1 MADEPTSPPETPAA
15 PIPETSKQRGKAIYF
30 LGALPRAGST
40 VLSNV
45 LLQNPRIHVTS
56 STSGLLNLLLG
67 IRNHWE
73 KMAEFKAMDKQ
84 EAASARIRVMRGVIL
99 AFFANVDRPVVIDK
113 GRGWIG
119 QIPLIEA
126 LLGRPVKIIAPVRD
140 VRDILASFEK
150 VVSRNPMQPTAQEL
164 AHPTQWETIE
174 GRCQI
179 WFAQNSPVGGPYRKL
194 RDAMIKGY
202 RDRLHFVDYDEFTSH
217 PSRAMH
223 ELYDFLGEP
232 HYEHDFNNVEQKT
245 FEDDDVWKMPGLHTI
260 RKEIKPQEPQW
271 PKILPPDVAKKYPG
285 RELWKRK
292 KK

>member
-1 MADEPTSPPETPAA
+1 MAEESISPAETPEPVPPA
-15 PIPETSKQRGKAIYF
+15 PKQRGKSLYF

-40 VLSNV
+40 LISNV
-45 LLQNPRIHVTS
+45 MLQNPRIHVTS

-73 KMAEFKAMDKQ
+73 KMAEFKAMDRE
-84 EAASARIRVMRGVIL
+84 EAAAARIRVMRGVIL
-99 AFFANVDRPVVIDK
+99 AFFANVDKPVVIDK

-126 LLGRPVKIIAPVRD
+126 LVGRKVKIICPVRD

-150 VVSRNPMQPTAQEL
+150 VVSRNPMQPTTQEL
-164 AHPTQWETIE
+164 AHPAQWETIE

-179 WFAQNSPVGGPYRKL
+179 WFAQNQPVGGPYRKL
-194 RDAMIKGY
+194 RDAMVKGF
-202 RDRLHFVDYDEFTSH
+202 RDRLHFVDYDDFTAH
-217 PSRAMH
+217 PARSMK
-223 ELYDFLGEP
+223 ELYEFLGEP
-232 HYEHDFNNVEQKT
+232 YYEHDFDNVEQKT

-260 RKEIKPQEPQW
+260 RQQVKPQGPQW

-285 RELWKRK
+285 RELWKK
-292 KK
+292 KQK

>member
-1 MADEPTSPPETPAA
+1 MADETTSPAEPAA
-15 PIPETSKQRGKAIYF
+15 APAPKQKGKSIYF

-40 VLSNV
+40 LLSNV

-73 KMAEFKAMDKQ
+73 KMAEFKAMDKE
-84 EAASARIRVMRGVIL
+84 EAAAARIRVMRGVIL
-99 AFFANVDRPVVIDK
+99 AFFANVDKPVVIDK

-126 LLGRPVKIIAPVRD
+126 LLGRKVKIIAPVRD

-150 VVSRNPMQPTAQEL
+150 VVSRNPLQPTSQEL
-164 AHPTQWETIE
+164 AHPQQWETIE

-179 WFAQNSPVGGPYRKL
+179 WFAQNQPVGGPYRKL
-194 RDAMIKGY
+194 RDAMMKGF

-217 PSRAMH
+217 PARVMR
-223 ELYDFLGEP
+223 ELYTFLDEP
-232 HYEHDFNNVEQKT
+232 AFAHDFDHVEQKT
-245 FEDDDVWKMPGLHTI
+245 FEDDEVWKMPGLHTI
-260 RKEIKPQEPQW
+260 RQQVKPQGPQW
-271 PKILPPDVAKKYPG
+271 PKILPPDVAKRYPG
-285 RELWKRK
+285 TELWKK
-292 KK
+292 KKK